1 MKKMF
6 FAAAVAALAFAVNA
20 SAQFSVGV
28 GYANE
33 KVTDKTKY
41 DVGEGVKGYSWQKSF
56 MKLDGF
62 YVEASYNWEFANM
75 GASAISLQPGVRY
88 TFLSA
93 SQLHNPLDTYP
104 LIQTAKT
111 NKKYE
116 NGSKMFSRS
125 KSAFRNH
132 LLDIPVNVKYSYEF
146 VPDALKAYVF
156 AGPVLSFGLAANYV
170 NYETYKGT
178 NGEETVKYR
187 NVGTKYNV
195 YNGKYTT
202 RTYNPESKKVDT
214 TKEQDN
220 AYHLYNAFDLKLGLG
235 VGITVCEKL
244 DVKFGY
250 NIGLLNRAA
259 EKGDEDTKYS
269 THSNIMYFGVA
280 YNF

>member
-1 MKKMF
+1 
-6 FAAAVAALAFAVNA
+6 
-20 SAQFSVGV
+20 
-28 GYANE
+28 
-33 KVTDKTKY
+33 
-41 DVGEGVKGYSWQKSF
+41 

-93 SQLHNPLDTYP
+93 SQLNVDDQDFN
-104 LIQTAKT
+104 IQTTKM
-111 NKKYE
+111 KEKDE
-116 NGSKMFSRS
+116 NG
-125 KSAFRNH
+125 KSFGRLKTAFRNH

-170 NYETYKGT
+170 NYQTYKGT

-214 TKEQDN
+214 KKEQDD
-220 AYHLYNAFDLKLGLG
+220 AYHLYDAFDLKLGLG